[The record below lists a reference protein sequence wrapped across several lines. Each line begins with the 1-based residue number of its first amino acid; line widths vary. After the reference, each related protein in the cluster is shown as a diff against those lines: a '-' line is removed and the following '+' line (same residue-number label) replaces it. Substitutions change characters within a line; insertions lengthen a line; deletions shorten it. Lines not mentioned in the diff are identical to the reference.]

1 MRRALR
7 LARKGLG
14 KSSPNPSVGAVVVN
28 QGKVVGEGFHA
39 LAGTPHAE
47 VKALSQAGE
56 LARDGEIF
64 VTLEPCHHE
73 GRTPPC
79 TRAILNAG
87 IKRVVFGASDPNPR
101 VAGGGGVFLT
111 SQGVEVLSG
120 VLVDQCIEEHR
131 FFFKHITTGR
141 PYVLLKTAATLDGKT
156 AAATG
161 DSRWVTGK
169 ESRRYVHRLRDW
181 LDCICVG
188 SGTLKA
194 DDPSLTCR
202 LKGGRNPLRVVV
214 DTNLNIEP
222 GAKVLDP
229 LVEGDCLVA
238 CGAEASEE
246 KIALL
251 AEAGAHVVRLP
262 LKNGRVDLGALLDHL
277 GSLGVTSMLLE
288 GGATLAF
295 GFVAQG
301 LVDEVN
307 YFFAPKLIGGQSA
320 PSMLGG
326 GGFER
331 MAQAV
336 ELEKPAIKRFGS
348 DIMLSAR
355 ISAP

>member
-14 KSSPNPSVGAVVVN
+14 RSSPNPAVGAVVVN
-28 QGKVVGEGFHA
+28 RGKVVGQGFHA

-47 VKALSQAGE
+47 VLALRQAGE
-56 LARDGEIF
+56 EAKGGEIF
-64 VTLEPCHHE
+64 VTLEPCHHQ

-79 TRAILNAG
+79 TRAILEAG

-101 VAGGGGVFLT
+101 VAGGGGAFLA
-111 SQGVEVLSG
+111 SKGLEVLSG
-120 VLVDQCIEEHR
+120 VLVDDCLQEHR

-156 AAATG
+156 AAASG
-161 DSRWVTGK
+161 DSRWITG
-169 ESRRYVHRLRDW
+169 EQSRRYVHRLRNL

-188 SGTLKA
+188 SGTLRA

-214 DTNLNIEP
+214 DTGLSIELP
-222 GAKVLDP
+222 AKVLDAS
-229 LVEGDCLVA
+229 EKGGCLIA
-238 CGAEASEE
+238 CGPEASQA
-246 KIALL
+246 KIDSLTQI
-251 AEAGAHVVRLP
+251 GAKVVRLP
-262 LKNGRVDLGALLDHL
+262 LLNGRVDLGALLDHL
-277 GSLGVTSMLLE
+277 GKLGVTSMLLE

-295 GFVAQG
+295 SFVSQG

-307 YFFAPKLIGGQSA
+307 YFFAPKLIGGQTA

-326 GGFER
+326 EGFTR
-331 MAQAV
+331 MARAV
-336 ELEKPAIKRFGS
+336 QLEKPVIRRFGP
-348 DIMLSAR
+348 DIMLSSR
-355 ISAP
+355 VLPS